1 MENKK
6 YLDKVLGHLV
16 INTKVDYNKSE
27 IYTPFAL
34 PLMYFHSL
42 VFSPPS
48 QAPSFSAYS
57 KKQFGLIDDEVKY
70 IWEQYIE
77 IINHKI
83 ENGK

>member
-1 MENKK
+1 MDNK
-6 YLDKVLGHLV
+6 YLDKVLVHL
-16 INTKVDYNKSE
+16 IRNTKVDYNKSE

-34 PLMYFHSL
+34 PLMYLHSL

-48 QAPSFSAYS
+48 QALSFSTYC